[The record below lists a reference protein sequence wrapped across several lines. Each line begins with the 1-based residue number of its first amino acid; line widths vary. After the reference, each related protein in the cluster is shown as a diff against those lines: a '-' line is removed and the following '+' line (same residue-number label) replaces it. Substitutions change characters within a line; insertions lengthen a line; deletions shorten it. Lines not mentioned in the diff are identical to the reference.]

1 MLLRKVEYS
10 LCLSKESSSG
20 DGVESFGKNGTR
32 TGLALPTPS
41 EHFPIF
47 SQSEN
52 LNFCPFLARMMMK
65 GCIHNN
71 FS

>member
-10 LCLSKESSSG
+10 LCLSKESASG

-41 EHFPIF
+41 EHFHFF
-47 SQSEN
+47 SERK
-52 LNFCPFLARMMMK
+52 LEFLSVSCEDDDE
-65 GCIHNN
+65 GVY
-71 FS
+71 SQ